1 MKELLEEKEYYLDR
15 ISDINERKDSRIEE
29 LENEVDTLQKKV
41 ADLTDQRDYE
51 NKCKL
56 EYVRKVEVLGG
67 LLDTYKKRLNN
78 D

>member
-1 MKELLEEKEYYLDR
+1 MTKSAEEIEFYLDCM
-15 ISDINERKDSRIEE
+15 SDINELKDRRIEK
-29 LENEVDTLQKKV
+29 LQNQVDILQKKV
-41 ADLTDQRDYE
+41 AALTEQRDYE

-56 EYVRKVEVLGG
+56 EYVRKVEVLDG